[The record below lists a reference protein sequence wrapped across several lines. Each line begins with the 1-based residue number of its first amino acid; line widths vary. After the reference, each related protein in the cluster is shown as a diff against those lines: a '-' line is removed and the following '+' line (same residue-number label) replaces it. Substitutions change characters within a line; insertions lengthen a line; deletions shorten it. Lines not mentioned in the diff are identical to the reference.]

1 MIKRHILTV
10 ICLLL
15 ALCIRPALADIRL
28 VTKSWPGFTNED
40 GTGGYF
46 AVVQLVL
53 APKAGEL
60 KLEFSNFNRALVM
73 VEKQQADLVL
83 AVTQGDSSTLL
94 LSAKP
99 LDFDTI
105 VAVYAPAATPGPLQ
119 LSHLKQLRL
128 AWDLAYNYGEAL
140 GLTVKG
146 YEVHSVAQ
154 GLELVAKGRIDV
166 YLAEQADLIQQ
177 AYQAP
182 PEGFKLRQQVMAQA
196 PVYVGFSRSER
207 GVLLKKRWDE
217 SFAALHK
224 SGALQQLYQQYP
236 GMHFEQ
242 P

>member
-105 VAVYAPAATPGPLQ
+105 VDR
-119 LSHLKQLRL
+119 K
-128 AWDLAYNYGEAL
+128 
-140 GLTVKG
+140 
-146 YEVHSVAQ
+146 SV
-154 GLELVAKGRIDV
+154 V
-166 YLAEQADLIQQ
+166 
-177 AYQAP
+177 
-182 PEGFKLRQQVMAQA
+182 
-196 PVYVGFSRSER
+196 
-207 GVLLKKRWDE
+207 
-217 SFAALHK
+217 
-224 SGALQQLYQQYP
+224 
-236 GMHFEQ
+236 
-242 P
+242 

>member
-1 MIKRHILTV
+1 MIKRQVLAV
-10 ICLLL
+10 FGLLL
-15 ALCIRPALADIRL
+15 LVLLTPALAEIRV

-46 AVVQLVL
+46 AVVELVL

-73 VEKQQADLVL
+73 VEKQQADMVL
-83 AVTQGDSSTLL
+83 AVTRDDSSKLL

-105 VAVYAPAATPGPLQ
+105 VAVYAPSVLAGPLKPDE
-119 LSHLKQLRL
+119 LAKLRL

-166 YLAEQADLIQQ
+166 YLAEQADLILHT
-177 AYQAP
+177 YQAP
-182 PEGFKLRQQVMAQA
+182 PEGYKLQQQIMAQV
-196 PVYVGFSRSER
+196 PVYVGFSGSER
-207 GVLLKKRWDE
+207 GALLKKRWDNN
-217 SFAALHK
+217 FATLHK

-236 GMHFEQ
+236 GMHFTQ